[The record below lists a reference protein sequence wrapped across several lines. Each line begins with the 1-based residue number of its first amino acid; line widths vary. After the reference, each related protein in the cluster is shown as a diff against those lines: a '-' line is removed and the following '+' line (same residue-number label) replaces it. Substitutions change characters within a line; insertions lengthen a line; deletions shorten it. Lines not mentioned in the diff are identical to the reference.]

1 MMMTNIIESAAG
13 YSLDSSW
20 SEFIAVVRSTQYAVY
35 AWPYV
40 THAFRQSADSSGLCP
55 IQLAWSIGIGSW
67 CCVVLEPNTML
78 TELVKT
84 TTNTW

>member
-1 MMMTNIIESAAG
+1 MMTRIESDAAG
-13 YSLDSSW
+13 YIVSILVGLSST
-20 SEFIAVVRSTQYAVY
+20 AVVRSTVRFY

-40 THAFRQSADSSGLCP
+40 THAFKQSADSSGLCP
-55 IQLAWSIGIGSW
+55 IQLAWSIGIGSCW
-67 CCVVLEPNTML
+67 CCVVLEPTML